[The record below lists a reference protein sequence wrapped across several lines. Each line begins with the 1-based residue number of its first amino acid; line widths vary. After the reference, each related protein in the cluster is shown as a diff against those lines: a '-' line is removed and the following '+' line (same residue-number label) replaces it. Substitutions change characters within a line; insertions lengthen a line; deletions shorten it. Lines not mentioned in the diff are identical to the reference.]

1 MSTPE
6 SRAAVLRLFPTLST
20 NPVMAELLARCETR
34 LQQIAD
40 DDQPREVTRV
50 LRTSPGVK

>member
-40 DDQPREVTRV
+40 DDMPREVTRV